1 VFNIGA
7 NFAAIPY
14 FEQAASN
21 GAIGA
26 SIITVLTEVLMCV
39 GAVLV
44 IPKHLLDAS
53 LLWHAARLF
62 VCGAIAT
69 IAGVSTLMP
78 MMASVHVLIAL
89 AAAGTAATL
98 VYAATSVLLRTVRL
112 DDLQP
117 LIGRFRAVAG

>member
-1 VFNIGA
+1 V
-7 NFAAIPY
+7 AIPY
-14 FEQAASN
+14 FEQMASN

-39 GAVLV
+39 GAVIV
-44 IPKHLLDAS
+44 IRKDFLDPS
-53 LLWHAARLF
+53 LLWHAARLL

-78 MMASVHVLIAL
+78 LMASVHILVAL

-98 VYAATSVLLRTVRL
+98 VYAATSVVLRAVRL
-112 DDLQP
+112 DDVQP